1 MRPQAIK
8 MTQSTLGCDHAENV
22 DSSDQNGECT
32 MSAAALQKAESIVIV
47 GAGIFGASAAL

>member
-1 MRPQAIK
+1 